1 MHFCLLRCLVV
12 MESLDQFKD
21 LCGTM
26 LNPPFRTSQMRRSQS
41 LKLAWADLCVSFDQ
55 IRLQASDGWNINIP
69 LFSSLRSPPIK
80 TYLKIR
86 HGLYLKNSFW
96 FQIKLSNPNKKG
108 NIQKSC
114 LCFLSW
120 ITLRRYFHIIEFTKT
135 EKVCLLLSSILFL
148 SLLMFICLFLWW
160 NFSESLIKSLLYFIS
175 KVHETLGKLLSC
187 GTINWSGKF

>member
-120 ITLRRYFHIIEFTKT
+120 ITLRRYFKIIEFTKR
-135 EKVCLLLSSILFL
+135 EKVFLCYHLFCFHLSWCLFVPFCGETFLNPWLSSWDPQKVTV
-148 SLLMFICLFLWW
+148 LWD
-160 NFSESLIKSLLYFIS
+160 Y
-175 KVHETLGKLLSC
+175 
-187 GTINWSGKF
+187 